1 MIIQIIWG
9 LAVIGI
15 VFYYALVLAKTKQS
29 RYFRLS
35 ISLLQIFWAI
45 PMVIIPNLHNNHLF
59 YYLLPSLILLLP
71 WIIKVTKS

>member
-15 VFYYALVLAKTKQS
+15 AFYYTLVLAKTKQS

-71 WIIKVTKS
+71 WIIKVTIS